1 MTKKYVMILP
11 KKSRWFFR
19 KKSNDFS
26 IVFIDCK
33 NINTAVMRL
42 LMFYILNFYFI
53 MFENELLNSE
63 FSAGRVINLEWV
75 EAVFMQTDDNSCDVS
90 LNINS
95 QRFLVRFTDDCGSI
109 SDFEVISFKGYI
121 LYLTNSLIIAL
132 RNLVEILRSKL

>member
-1 MTKKYVMILP
+1 MILP
-11 KKSRWFFR
+11 KKSRRFFQ

-26 IVFIDCK
+26 IVFVGCK

-63 FSAGRVINLEWV
+63 FSTGKVINLEWI
-75 EAVFMQTDDNSCDVS
+75 EAVFMQTDDNTCDVS

-95 QRFLVRFTDDCGSI
+95 QRFLVRFTDYCGSI
-109 SDFEVISFKGYI
+109 SDFEVVSFKGFI
-121 LYLTNSLIIAL
+121 VNLTNSLIVAL
-132 RNLVEILRSKL
+132 RKLVEVLRSKL

>member
-1 MTKKYVMILP
+1 ML
-11 KKSRWFFR
+11 KKSRRFFQ

-26 IVFIDCK
+26 IVFVGCK

-42 LMFYILNFYFI
+42 SMFYILSFYFT

-63 FSAGRVINLEWV
+63 FSTGRVINLEWI
-75 EAVFMQTDDNSCDVS
+75 EAVFIQTDDNSCDVS

-95 QRFLVRFTDDCGSI
+95 QRFLVRFTDDCGAI

-121 LYLTNSLIIAL
+121 MNLTNSLIVAL
-132 RNLVEILRSKL
+132 RNLVEVLRSKL

>member
-1 MTKKYVMILP
+1 MILP
-11 KKSRWFFR
+11 KKSRWFFQ

-95 QRFLVRFTDDCGSI
+95 QRFLVRFTEDCWSI
-109 SDFEVISFKGYI
+109 SNFEVVSFKGFMNN
-121 LYLTNSLIIAL
+121 LTNSLIVAL
-132 RNLVEILRSKL
+132 RKLVEILRSKL

>member
-11 KKSRWFFR
+11 KKSRWFFQ

-63 FSAGRVINLEWV
+63 FSSGRVINLEWV
-75 EAVFMQTDDNSCDVS
+75 EAVFMQTDDNFCDVS

-121 LYLTNSLIIAL
+121 MYLTNSLIIAL

>member
-1 MTKKYVMILP
+1 MILP
-11 KKSRWFFR
+11 KKSRWFFQ

-121 LYLTNSLIIAL
+121 MYLTNSLIIAL